1 MRLARCSCDVAA
13 EHTAGVRRS
22 VHPACIGAPC
32 AVLPLSGLADGGVST
47 RIATTFIKQRVSTA
61 ASVCVR
67 LGTSEPGSHCGGQS
81 AILAPG
87 VDHQA
92 DSPTACLAALPPPA
106 QQHAT
111 WPCCWLGLKVTHPP
125 PHAREHAASHP
136 NQLCPC
142 RVWAEPV
149 CVHVRPSTGAGPL
162 LFWMQHRPTETR
174 AWEQRALG
182 MDPTPIGTTVTSP
195 QAWAQPRPQH
205 RHARKYFDMHWCAA
219 WLSPGVTA
227 GWDGWA
233 VGCSGTPPGPYATVE
248 AARHAKHHRA
258 DMHAHRRRCTGWWV
272 CWTGCRPSTPS
283 LGASPAAPRPS
294 RESPCRNS
302 GSLGRLG
309 ISSYGPGAWVGA

>member
-1 MRLARCSCDVAA
+1 M
-13 EHTAGVRRS
+13 
-22 VHPACIGAPC
+22 
-32 AVLPLSGLADGGVST
+32 LPLSGLADGGVST

-136 NQLCPC
+136 NQLCPR

-149 CVHVRPSTGAGPL
+149 CVHVRPSTGAGTLAFLDAASPHGDAGL
-162 LFWMQHRPTETR
+162 GAACTGDGSHPHRDYSHL
-174 AWEQRALG
+174 AAG
-182 MDPTPIGTTVTSP
+182 MGTAASPTPPRTQILRHALVRRLVVTRSHRGVGRVGGRVQRHPARTVRHCRGGPTRETSSGGHARAPEKVYGLVGVLDGLPPVNPISRSVTSSTKALQGEP
-195 QAWAQPRPQH
+195 MPKLWA
-205 RHARKYFDMHWCAA
+205 
-219 WLSPGVTA
+219 G
-227 GWDGWA
+227 
-233 VGCSGTPPGPYATVE
+233 
-248 AARHAKHHRA
+248 
-258 DMHAHRRRCTGWWV
+258 
-272 CWTGCRPSTPS
+272 
-283 LGASPAAPRPS
+283 
-294 RESPCRNS
+294 
-302 GSLGRLG
+302 
-309 ISSYGPGAWVGA
+309 